1 MLARAVMGRILLAI
15 TRHATSVPPAFPHRL
30 CRPPLPTA
38 CEHISKQRNTATRRA
53 DIAPWSLPRRGW
65 CTRPFQ
71 RA

>member
-1 MLARAVMGRILLAI
+1 MLARAVMGRILLAM
-15 TRHATSVPPAFPHRL
+15 PRL

-53 DIAPWSLPRRGW
+53 DIVPWSLPRRGR

>member
-15 TRHATSVPPAFPHRL
+15 TRHPTSVPPAFPHRL
-30 CRPPLPTA
+30 PT
-38 CEHISKQRNTATRRA
+38 HQRKRNTATCRA
-53 DIAPWSLPRRGW
+53 DIAPWSLPRRGR

>member
-1 MLARAVMGRILLAI
+1 MFARAVMGRILLAM
-15 TRHATSVPPAFPHRL
+15 PRL

-38 CEHISKQRNTATRRA
+38 CEYISKQRNTATRRA
-53 DIAPWSLPRRGW
+53 DIVPWSLPSRGR

>member
-1 MLARAVMGRILLAI
+1 MLARAVMGRILLAM
-15 TRHATSVPPAFPHRL
+15 PRL

-53 DIAPWSLPRRGW
+53 DTAPWSLPRRGR

>member
-1 MLARAVMGRILLAI
+1 MLARAVMERILLAM
-15 TRHATSVPPAFPHRL
+15 PRL

-38 CEHISKQRNTATRRA
+38 CEHISKQRNAATRRA
-53 DIAPWSLPRRGW
+53 DIAPWSLPRRGR

>member
-1 MLARAVMGRILLAI
+1 MLARAVMGRILLAM
-15 TRHATSVPPAFPHRL
+15 SRL
-30 CRPPLPTA
+30 CRPPFPTA

-53 DIAPWSLPRRGW
+53 DIAPWNLPRRGR

>member
-1 MLARAVMGRILLAI
+1 MLARAVMGRILLAM
-15 TRHATSVPPAFPHRL
+15 PRL

-38 CEHISKQRNTATRRA
+38 CEHISKQRNTATRWA
-53 DIAPWSLPRRGW
+53 DIAPWSLPRRGR